1 MRTPLETKQ
10 FRVMPGDDL
19 KEILKEPG
27 KILRE
32 GGLVAFPT
40 ETVYGL
46 GGDAE
51 NAASSR
57 KIYAAKGRPSD
68 NPLIIHIADFSQME
82 AIAQELVPEAKIL
95 ADAFWPGPLTMIV
108 RKNDRIPMETT
119 GGLDTVAVRMPSH
132 PVARQL
138 ILTSGCMIAAPSANT
153 SGRPSPTRAEHVSDD
168 LAGKIDAIIDGG
180 PVEIGL
186 ESTIVDLSDG
196 IPTVLRPGY
205 INLRML
211 EDVLGQD
218 CVRMDPG
225 LMEEDTRLRPKAPGM
240 RYKHY
245 APRGDLKIVEGS
257 EGDVVET
264 INRLSAKAIEEGR
277 RVGII
282 ASSETKSRY
291 LQGDIAEIGARSDD
305 KAIARHLF
313 GILRR
318 FDDDGIER
326 IYSEAFDT
334 PRMGTAIMNRL
345 IKAAAHQ
352 VIRAGRRVTRVIFV
366 SGRGVCRAPMAAEL
380 MRRQRLIRPVEIL
393 ARGRLVL
400 FPEPINQ
407 KVQAVLQG
415 KGMELADYESRVLK
429 NEEISDTTLVFT
441 MDAAQRADIIQRFA
455 GADENNTYVLSY
467 YVGDELDILN
477 PYGGNLQQYGL
488 CFEVLNQTIG
498 KLAVKL
504 NETAGSLS
512 ESKEERI

>member
-1 MRTPLETKQ
+1 METRQ
-10 FRVMPGDDL
+10 FRAMPGDDL
-19 KEILKEPG
+19 KEILREPG
-27 KILRE
+27 EILRE

-51 NAASSR
+51 NAESSR

-68 NPLIIHIADFSQME
+68 NPLIVHIADFSQME
-82 AIAQELVPEAKIL
+82 AIAQELAPQVRIL

-108 RKNDRIPMETT
+108 RKNDRIPLETT

-138 ILTSGCMIAAPSANT
+138 ILSSGCMIAAPSANS
-153 SGRPSPTRAEHVSDD
+153 SGRPSPTRAEHVADD
-168 LAGKIDAIIDGG
+168 LSGKIDAIIDGG

-186 ESTIVDLSDG
+186 ESTIVDLSEG

-211 EDVLGQD
+211 EEVLGQD
-218 CVRMDPG
+218 HVRMDPG
-225 LMEEDTRLRPKAPGM
+225 LMEENVSARPKAPGM

-245 APRGDLKIVEGS
+245 APRGDLKIVEGATD
-257 EGDVVET
+257 DVVET
-264 INRLSAKAIEEGR
+264 INRLSAEAIAAGSK
-277 RVGII
+277 VGVI
-282 ASSETKSRY
+282 ASTETRSRY
-291 LQGDIAEIGARSDD
+291 LYGDIVEIGPRSDEEE
-305 KAIARHLF
+305 IARHLF
-313 GILRR
+313 GVLRH
-318 FDDDGIER
+318 FDDQGIEI

-334 PRMGTAIMNRL
+334 PQMGTAIMNRL

-352 VIRAGRRVTRVIFV
+352 LILAARRVTRVIFV

-380 MRRQRLIRPVEIL
+380 LRRQELTRPIEIF
-393 ARGRLVL
+393 ARGRVAL
-400 FPEPINQ
+400 FPEPVNQ

-415 KGMELADYESRVLK
+415 KGIELADYESEPLK
-429 NEEISDTTLVFT
+429 NEEITDSTLVFT
-441 MDAAQRADIIQRFA
+441 MDAGQRTEIIRRFA
-455 GADENNTYVLSY
+455 NADEDNTYVLSA

-498 KLAVKL
+498 KLAAKL
-504 NETAGSLS
+504 NELAVSLP
-512 ESKEERI
+512 ESKEA